1 MLNPDYKL
9 RPTARQLLNHP
20 IVSKYEKSRRL
31 QLKLNQL
38 GKYLGVFDIHRVFV
52 YLWSRLSVYIN
63 ALVLPVRKRVC
74 GLLPDSSKKESHTED
89 HNSSPINYNRA
100 YVSTY
105 LDQYS
110 DDDSN
115 ELRHLSSSS
124 IDNSFNIDDDIFP
137 HENFRFVDFSE

>member
-31 QLKLNQL
+31 QLQL
-38 GKYLGVFDIHRVFV
+38 RKYFGVFDIHRALV

-63 ALVLPVRKRVC
+63 VLMLPVRNRVC
-74 GLLPDSSKKESHTED
+74 GLLPDSSKKESNTENL
-89 HNSSPINYNRA
+89 NSSPINYNRA

-124 IDNSFNIDDDIFP
+124 SIDNSFNIDDDIFP